1 MLSNIERSFCNG
13 GLAWGKKFLSP
24 PIKFFSLP
32 NNFFKFGDFKKN
44 YKKLEIFKINLITNE
59 PTNLLQ

>member
-1 MLSNIERSFCNG
+1 
-13 GLAWGKKFLSP
+13 LSP